1 MAGKALTR
9 KSKAATLVP
18 LAALSAVWTASIVT
32 VGTSATAAKPA
43 SDHNLPDGTTVPAQA
58 IQAPASVPVPGA
70 IAPAVPDGAT
80 DQVVASASTSGIPA
94 PALAAY
100 QRGAQIMD
108 SADASCHIPWELIAA
123 IGRVESDHGRYGG
136 NTLTAEGVAEPGIYG
151 PQLNGKNGT
160 QAIDDTDGGELDN
173 DPVFDRAVGPMQFI
187 PSTWSVVKVDA
198 DGDTKRNPQDIDDAA
213 LATGVYLCSGTENLG
228 TRQGQETAV
237 YRYNHSHSYVNLV
250 LRIMEAYS
258 QGEYTAIPSGTYGG
272 TLFTPSYT
280 AAIDNQ
286 QRANTVAGER
296 PGAQAPRGGSG
307 GSGGSGSTPGGDNGG
322 TPGTGGD
329 DGTDSGLPGTPGT
342 EDPGTPD
349 NPVTKPLTD
358 ALDDVTTTVTEAAS
372 PVAKPVVD
380 VLTAT
385 EALNLCSSQFAAIP
399 DPLGLLKP
407 LKDNCAAKVEGKTEA
422 DALALIPNTL
432 DGILAWLT

>member
-1 MAGKALTR
+1 
-9 KSKAATLVP
+9 
-18 LAALSAVWTASIVT
+18 
-32 VGTSATAAKPA
+32 
-43 SDHNLPDGTTVPAQA
+43 
-58 IQAPASVPVPGA
+58 
-70 IAPAVPDGAT
+70 
-80 DQVVASASTSGIPA
+80 
-94 PALAAY
+94 
-100 QRGAQIMD
+100 
-108 SADASCHIPWELIAA
+108 
-123 IGRVESDHGRYGG
+123 
-136 NTLTAEGVAEPGIYG
+136 
-151 PQLNGKNGT
+151 
-160 QAIDDTDGGELDN
+160 
-173 DPVFDRAVGPMQFI
+173 MQFI
-187 PSTWSVVKVDA
+187 PSTWSVVGVDA
-198 DGDTKRNPQDIDDAA
+198 DGDSERNPQDIDDAA

-250 LRIMEAYS
+250 LRIMDAYS

-296 PGAQAPRGGSG
+296 PGAQAPRAGSGSSG
-307 GSGGSGSTPGGDNGG
+307 GSSPTPGGDNGG

-329 DGTDSGLPGTPGT
+329 DGTDSPLPGTPGT

-358 ALDDVTTTVTEAAS
+358 ALDEVTTTVTEAAS
-372 PVAKPVVD
+372 PVAEPVVD
-380 VLTAT
+380 VLTST